1 MSTRVVHVDVQG
13 QKYAVR
19 SELDPAYIAEL
30 ANYVDQKM
38 QIAAGELTTADGVRV
53 AVIVA
58 LNLADELFRSRAA
71 GAGLERQVLDR
82 TTELERLV
90 DAALEGVATTP
101 DRISNAG

>member
-38 QIAAGELTTADGVRV
+38 QIAAGELTTADSVRV

-71 GAGLERQVLDR
+71 GAGLERHVLDR

-90 DAALEGVATTP
+90 DAALDIVADTP
-101 DRISNAG
+101 VRISNAG